1 MPKFACISVDSQ
13 GQKIETR
20 HEAASIPE
28 ISSFLRTR
36 GLTPISVKEI
46 KPEAFS
52 SQAVRELSGLLRARR
67 IKAGEVA
74 VFFRQLATMLEA
86 GVNLSECLDSLS

>member
-1 MPKFACISVDSQ
+1 MPRFSCVSVDNR
-13 GQKIETR
+13 GEKIETR
-20 HEAASIPE
+20 HEAGSIPE

-36 GLTPISVKEI
+36 GLIPVSIKEI
-46 KPEAFS
+46 KPETFS
-52 SQAVRELSGLLRARR
+52 SQAVKELSALLRARR